1 MNTSGGEYSDSTA
14 RITATERA
22 VESGE
27 AATIHGLHERE
38 SPGKRVEPGDPRPHR
53 YSTGRV
59 EGALMSA
66 VPTGNAV
73 NHRPEVSGTHSNV
86 VHIAPP
92 LSITEEEADEGAAIL
107 GTARRQAEG
116 V

>member
-1 MNTSGGEYSDSTA
+1 
-14 RITATERA
+14 
-22 VESGE
+22 
-27 AATIHGLHERE
+27 
-38 SPGKRVEPGDPRPHR
+38 
-53 YSTGRV
+53 
-59 EGALMSA
+59 MSA